1 MGIIMKAGFTIAG
14 TVLAL
19 AGFASVSANAATSI
33 TIPGTANPF
42 LAGATAGN
50 YITYNG
56 PNVDANTDYATANSP
71 VSLAVLAG
79 STINISNIVN
89 NGVGNCP
96 GCSGPGGLIGVSP
109 FTAHGFTEL
118 LASYSNLQ
126 LNTLVG
132 AFNGPNGGSLF
143 EIGTGGNFLVPTGAT
158 QFYLGTVDGYQWND
172 NVGNFTALISSVPE
186 PATWA
191 LFIMGFGGIGA
202 AMRFGRN
209 GRKVAALS

>member
-1 MGIIMKAGFTIAG
+1 MKAALTIAG
-14 TVLAL
+14 TLLAL
-19 AGFASVSANAATSI
+19 AGFTMSASAATSI

-42 LAGATAGN
+42 LAGAAAGN

-56 PNVDANTDYATANSP
+56 PNIDANTDYATANSP
-71 VSLAVLAG
+71 VSLAVLGG
-79 STINISNIVN
+79 SMITISNVVN
-89 NGVGNCP
+89 NGMGNCP

-118 LASYSNLQ
+118 LSPYASLQ

-132 AFNGPNGGSLF
+132 AFNGPNGGTLF
-143 EIGTGGNFLVPTGAT
+143 SIGAGGNFLVPTGST

-172 NVGNFTALISSVPE
+172 NVGNFTALFSSAVPE

-202 AMRFGRN
+202 AMRFNRN
-209 GRKVAALS
+209 GRKSAAPSLS